1 MSESCLFISRYAL
14 LILLLMAAS
23 SRVFAVNGELSPT
36 ESKSPVF
43 VLKVQQIEATK
54 IAQIN
59 AKLTTLD
66 KLQEDL
72 KLALLRIASLE
83 ESIQKASEKTDN
95 MTKRNAWF
103 ALATVIA
110 AGLISFVLQLL
121 LLRHQQKIY
130 REQAKSEV
138 SNSYVE
144 WQLKQLS
151 GFYGPLRALLE
162 QSNAMYRQMNR
173 ALVSANPDLFRMQ
186 SAHGK
191 DFDNAEFQIKKDGDW
206 TRFRTVKHL
215 GDVYYRGYGIEPYF
229 DDVVDVGSRMA
240 TLIRNKA
247 GFARQEDKALI
258 EVMGTYLAHYA
269 VLSRLHKKA
278 REGALVSTN
287 MADDEAAFPVHIQNL
302 VNNGYQAINDQI
314 IQWRSRQPK

>member
-1 MSESCLFISRYAL
+1 MSESHIFIRYAL
-14 LILLLMAAS
+14 LTLLFMAAS
-23 SRVFAVNGELSPT
+23 TRVFAVNDESSPMA
-36 ESKSPVF
+36 SKSPVV
-43 VLKVQQIEATK
+43 VLKVQQVEAAK
-54 IAQIN
+54 IAQFEV
-59 AKLTTLD
+59 KLTMLD
-66 KLQEDL
+66 ILQEDL

-83 ESIQKASEKTDN
+83 ESIQKASEKTDH
-95 MTKRNAWF
+95 MTERNAWF

-110 AGLISFVLQLL
+110 AGLISIVLQLL

-151 GFYGPLRALLE
+151 EFYGPLRALLE

-191 DFDNAEFQIKKDGDW
+191 DFDNTEFQIKKDGDW

-215 GDVYYRGYGIEPYF
+215 GDVYNKGYGIEPYF
-229 DDVVDVGSRMA
+229 DDVVDIGSRMA
-240 TLIRNKA
+240 TLIRDKA
-247 GFARQEDKALI
+247 GFARPEDNALI

-278 REGALVSTN
+278 QEGVLVSAN
-287 MADDEAAFPVHIQNL
+287 MADDEAVFPIHIQNL
-302 VNNGYQAINDQI
+302 VNGGYQAINDQI
-314 IQWRSRQPK
+314 IQWRSNHPK